1 MRALSNLFAPRDMT
15 SGTPWKSILSFSI
28 PLLIGNLAQQAYSAV
43 DSMVVGTYI
52 GDNALAAVG
61 TSFPIINLLI
71 VFFVAISSG
80 VGIMVSQYFG
90 AKRKEDLEITIGN
103 CISITFIA
111 SLIIMALTPFI
122 TAPLLRLLDV
132 PESIF
137 LWSKNYLAILM
148 YGVMGMA
155 YFNILSGVLRGMG
168 DSASPLL
175 YLLIS
180 TAINIALDIYFVVSL
195 GLGVPGVALAT
206 VIAQACSAILCLR
219 KLYKMR
225 DVAHLRPNHLKLHK
239 EYLYPML
246 KLGIPT
252 GMTQAIF
259 STSQLFVQ
267 SLVNSF
273 GEFYIAANLLV
284 IRVDGFIMLPNFSF
298 GMAMTTYTGQNVGA
312 GKLDRVQEGTKQ
324 GLILAISVSATFT
337 LLVVLFGHQLMNL
350 FTSTEELI
358 DYSVRMISWL
368 IPGYIAMSVTQVLMG
383 VMRGSGDTM
392 SPMWTSIVT
401 TVAIRLPVAYTLAWY
416 THRPESIFIS
426 ILIAWI
432 SGAIISSILYRR
444 GKWKRSS
451 IFDK

>member
-61 TSFPIINLLI
+61 TNFPIINLLI

-252 GMTQAIF
+252 GLTQAIF

>member
-337 LLVVLFGHQLMNL
+337 LLVVLFGRQLMNL